1 MTVAPFA
8 VQEIPFS
15 YRGSWFD
22 ISPVIA
28 EKTCAEDLHLVSHQ
42 TGMHPILR
50 FEARHGGARAES
62 AIVATPALLSWRHE
76 GGTIE
81 LVYQNPD
88 TIRLRGTDLG
98 LRISAAAHTLTSFA
112 GSYLYRDPVDGA
124 YVFTSYETGR
134 RYRVTVLTGEPVTV
148 RGVELLGA
156 GDRHLELPEEA
167 GWEIAIEEYAT
178 ARAPYCAGIPFDQIA
193 ADARTAFGSFV
204 DAVAPWRSPA
214 TPAAELAAYVLWS
227 ATVAPGGFL
236 TRPAVLMSKHWMD
249 KVWSWDHCFN
259 AIALAAG
266 DPELAWHQFMLP
278 FDHQDPTGA
287 LPDSVTHSEILY
299 NFVKP
304 PIHGWAF
311 GHLRR
316 LLPQPLHHDQLLA
329 AYDRMSR
336 WTRFWLD
343 QRRVPGHDLP
353 YYQHGN
359 DSGWDNATTF
369 DGGRVLQTADLAAFL
384 IVQLNELAGL
394 AGELGETG
402 DAEYWRTTAHAVN
415 SAMLGRLWNG
425 ARFIARR
432 PADGQTVSSTSL
444 LDLMPIALGSELP
457 EHIREQL
464 TAGLR
469 THLTDNGLATEPIDS
484 PQYDPDGYWRGPIW
498 APSTILI
505 EDGLRRG
512 GYEIVADEISECFR
526 VLCEKSGFAE
536 NFDAETGVGLRDRAY
551 TWTASSYLIL
561 AEAHENRRSD
571 TTTGRAREQDNRF

>member
-1 MTVAPFA
+1 MTAAPFA
-8 VQEIPFS
+8 IQEVPFS

-42 TGMHPILR
+42 SGMHPVLR
-50 FEARHGGARAES
+50 FEIRHGGARAEP
-62 AIVATPALLSWRHE
+62 AVVATPAMLSWRHE

-81 LVYQNPD
+81 LIYQNPD
-88 TIRLRGTDLG
+88 TIRLRGTGLG
-98 LRISAAAHTLTSFA
+98 LRIAAAARTLTPFA
-112 GSYLYRDPVDGA
+112 GTYLYRNPADDA
-124 YVFTSYETGR
+124 HVFTSYETGR
-134 RYRVTVLTGEPVTV
+134 RYRITVLTGEPVTD

-156 GDRHLELPEEA
+156 GDRHLDLPQES

-178 ARAPYCAGIPFDQIA
+178 AGPPYCADIPFDQVA

-204 DAVAPWRSPA
+204 DAVAPWRSPD
-214 TPAAELAAYVLWS
+214 TPAAALAAYVIWS
-227 ATVAPGGFL
+227 ATVTPGGFL
-236 TRPAVLMSKHWMD
+236 ARPAVLMSKHWMD

-287 LPDSVTHSEILY
+287 LPDSVTHSEVLY

-304 PIHGWAF
+304 PVHGWAF
-311 GHLRR
+311 SHLRR
-316 LLPQPLHHDQLLA
+316 LLPRPLTHDQLLT

-336 WTRFWLD
+336 WTCFWLD

-369 DGGRVLQTADLAAFL
+369 DDGRVLQTADLAAFL
-384 IVQLNELAGL
+384 VIQLHELAGL
-394 AGELGETG
+394 ATELGETT
-402 DAEYWRTTAHAVN
+402 DAEHWTTTAQTVN
-415 SAMLGRLWNG
+415 SAMLEHLWSG
-425 ARFIARR
+425 TRFIARR
-432 PADGQTVSSTSL
+432 PADGQAVSSTSL

-457 EHIREQL
+457 EHVREQL
-464 TAGLR
+464 TAALR
-469 THLTDNGLATEPIDS
+469 AHLTDNGLATEPVGS
-484 PQYDPDGYWRGPIW
+484 PHYDPDGYWRGPIW
-498 APSTILI
+498 APSTVLI

-512 GYEIVADEISECFR
+512 GHDDLADEISERFR
-526 VLCEKSGFAE
+526 ALCEKSGFAE

-561 AEAHENRRSD
+561 AEAHENRRRTCLDRSS
-571 TTTGRAREQDNRF
+571 TGYRNGR